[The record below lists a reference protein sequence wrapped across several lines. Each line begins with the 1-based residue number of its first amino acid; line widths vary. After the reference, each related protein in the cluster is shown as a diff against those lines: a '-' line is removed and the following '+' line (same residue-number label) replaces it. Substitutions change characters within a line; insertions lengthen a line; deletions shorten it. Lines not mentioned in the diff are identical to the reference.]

1 MHVFAGFES
10 NQYVEMAINDIL
22 KYGVYEENIVFVEM
36 ENQEKQRVLLD
47 SINYSDGRSF
57 SDSVASLGT
66 IGMLLGVI
74 YGSVVYAGPVATGL
88 LGLVG
93 GGLLGYFLDRRK
105 EKKVMDKRM
114 KEINLKI
121 LLIVKCHTKEQQ
133 KDVIEICR
141 KYFVSYIGKKD

>member
-1 MHVFAGFES
+1 MHVFVGFES

-47 SINYSDGRSF
+47 NINYSDGRSF
-57 SDSVASLGT
+57 SDMVASLGT

-74 YGSVVYAGPVATGL
+74 YGSVVYVGPVAMGL
-88 LGLVG
+88 LGLVS
-93 GGLLGYFLDRRK
+93 GGLLGYFFDRRK
-105 EKKVMDKRM
+105 EKKVLAKRT

-121 LLIVKCHTKEQQ
+121 LLIIKCHTKEQQ

-141 KYFVSYIGKKD
+141 KYFVSYIGQKD